1 MSTHTVQEISQ
12 RIEELPTLPAIAH
25 RISYLLDDETV
36 DYRKIAALI
45 EQDPPLAVKILRIAN
60 SPLHMTLSKVHT
72 IEHALAILG
81 ANELRSILS
90 ALAVYDFF
98 QQQES
103 NGFDRRGFWRHAI
116 VCSQIAKYLANHFRC
131 QDDAIFLSGLI
142 HDIGKIVFDAYFRD
156 DFKQI
161 LTLVASR
168 HQSFSK
174 AEKEVLGVTH
184 YQVAAKLLHQWD
196 FPPQVVSPVL
206 YHHAPW
212 HDRDYPCSSIV
223 IYLANIFAK
232 IIGYPSL
239 KAEEPTTAAIFSN
252 PKLLKFLSI
261 NGFELNPKKVEV
273 MIGNLHQTI
282 HRSEDN
288 ILHLFD

>member
-1 MSTHTVQEISQ
+1 MPAYTVQDISQ

-25 RISYLLDDETV
+25 RISYLLEDETV

-60 SPLHMTLSKVHT
+60 SPLHMTLSKIHT

-98 QQQES
+98 QQQEG
-103 NGFDRRGFWRHAI
+103 NGFDRKGFWRHAI
-116 VCSQIAKYLANHFRC
+116 VCSQIAKYLAHHFRC

-161 LTLVASR
+161 LNLVATQ
-168 HQSFSK
+168 HQSFST
-174 AEKEVLGVTH
+174 AEKAVLGVTH
-184 YQVAAKLLHQWD
+184 YQVAAKLLRQWD
-196 FPPQVVSPVL
+196 FPPQVIRPVL

-212 HDRDYPCSSIV
+212 HDRDSPCSSIV
-223 IYLANIFAK
+223 VYLANIFAK

-239 KAEEPTTAAIFSN
+239 KDEEPTTRELFRN
-252 PKLLKFLSI
+252 PKLLKFLHL
-261 NGFELNPKKVEV
+261 NGFELDAKKLDV
-273 MIGNLHQTI
+273 MLGNLCQVI
-282 HRSEDN
+282 NRGEDN
-288 ILHLFD
+288 VLHLFD